1 MKKANRFMLFI
12 VIALLLSC
20 GGDASSIASSN
31 GGISGTG
38 NGGGTQVSLAGSAYK
53 GPFIQDSSVSVFK
66 VDGGASSEVSNTLVL
81 TNQGNFSF
89 NVAPGLLSIR
99 ATGRFYDETTATYS
113 ADAVTL
119 KALANIG
126 TTPQKPIYLNVLT
139 HLSHDYALELI
150 NQGYS
155 YAQATSEAEN
165 SVTDL
170 LKTVTGDI
178 SITQPFINMSITN
191 TSETTPEDNTYALY
205 ISSLFTESVNDKK
218 LEDPEY
224 TMTTLL
230 DTLKADVIN
239 QDSIDEATLASLQQA
254 NGRLDAAAI
263 QQNLEAV
270 LIGATIAPI
279 DNVIEEVSPGLAPPS
294 NLTTYSDTVNSK
306 QRFCFDMTAICSDP
320 AHKAEII
327 VPSGYSYEFQFDN
340 NGDFSSP
347 EISTA
352 WGRNFYEINFS
363 SLSSGTWY
371 FRVRRIHDD
380 GQLSVWESVDFQ
392 LP

>member
-1 MKKANRFMLFI
+1 M
-12 VIALLLSC
+12 
-20 GGDASSIASSN
+20 
-31 GGISGTG
+31 
-38 NGGGTQVSLAGSAYK
+38 
-53 GPFIQDSSVSVFK
+53 
-66 VDGGASSEVSNTLVL
+66 
-81 TNQGNFSF
+81 
-89 NVAPGLLSIR
+89 
-99 ATGRFYDETTATYS
+99 
-113 ADAVTL
+113 
-119 KALANIG
+119 
-126 TTPQKPIYLNVLT
+126 
-139 HLSHDYALELI
+139 
-150 NQGYS
+150 
-155 YAQATSEAEN
+155 
-165 SVTDL
+165 
-170 LKTVTGDI
+170 
-178 SITQPFINMSITN
+178 
-191 TSETTPEDNTYALY
+191 
-205 ISSLFTESVNDKK
+205 NDKK

-320 AHKAEII
+320 GHKAEII